1 MKKNYLV
8 ASIVSLSILAI
19 SCKKND
25 SAPAATMVKEITVM
39 LAAANENPQPAGRT
53 ETGTA
58 SIKIFSD
65 KSVTVDVTVNG
76 LAAGDNITAGH
87 FHVGDPVTNGG
98 VVVDLSPTI
107 TGSTVKSKLMNV
119 RSTFLDTLMNGTAD
133 IYLNFH
139 STQAPSGIIR
149 GQVFNGVTFA
159 SSVSLSGANEVPA
172 VTTTAT
178 GMALLRITAD
188 NKLYSRITVTNVEAG
203 DALSA
208 GHIHTGAS
216 GTNGGVLLGLCSSA
230 ADFGVTK
237 IFTPSAAILTS
248 IKADAL
254 YVNVHSNNRPNG
266 IVRGQIR

>member
-1 MKKNYLV
+1 MKKNYF
-8 ASIVSLSILAI
+8 ATGIIALSVLAI

-25 SAPAATMVKEITVM
+25 SAPAATMVKEITVS
-39 LAAANENPQPAGRT
+39 LAAANENPQPAGRA
-53 ETGTA
+53 ETGSA

-65 KSVTVDVTVNG
+65 KSVTVDVTVTG
-76 LAAGDNITAGH
+76 LTAGDNITAGH

-98 VVVDLSPTI
+98 VVVDLNPTI
-107 TGSTVKSKLMNV
+107 TGSTIKSKLLNV

-159 SSVSLSGANEVPA
+159 SSVALSGANEVPA

-188 NKLYSRITVTNVEAG
+188 NKLYSKITVTNVEAG
-203 DALSA
+203 DALTA
-208 GHIHTGAS
+208 GHIHTGAA
-216 GTNGGVLLGLCSSA
+216 GTNGGVILGLCASA

-237 IFTPSAAILTS
+237 IFTPTAAILTS

-254 YVNVHSNNRPNG
+254 YVNVHSNNRASG